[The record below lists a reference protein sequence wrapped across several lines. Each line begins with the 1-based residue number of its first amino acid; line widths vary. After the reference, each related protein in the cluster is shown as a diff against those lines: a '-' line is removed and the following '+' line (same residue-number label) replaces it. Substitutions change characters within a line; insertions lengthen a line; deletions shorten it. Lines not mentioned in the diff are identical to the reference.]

1 VRSALAAYL
10 RHLRSL
16 GRRST
21 ATDAAGTFKLV
32 IDKTFGYLRLEDLT
46 RDDVEAWRTRHKVG
60 RAPRSLN
67 RYVRKVV
74 AALNCAVEKCK
85 HVGNPDAWN
94 LTHLTDDN
102 EHESAVFLSAVQ
114 RDRIIAAAP
123 KDLAALLIGYTHMG
137 CRPSEL
143 ANATVADF
151 DPAGGTVSVRHRK
164 GKGSHLR
171 VRAVTL
177 SSDGIVFFQKHAR
190 GKLSAAPLIAREDG
204 THWHRVA
211 WARGIRAAA
220 ATANRKAKT
229 PAQRI
234 PADVSAYSFR
244 HTRISELLQ
253 VYGIDPLTVAVQCG
267 TSVAQIEK
275 HYYKFIAS
283 SMRDKLN
290 ATKAA

>member
-1 VRSALAAYL
+1 
-10 RHLRSL
+10 
-16 GRRST
+16 
-21 ATDAAGTFKLV
+21 
-32 IDKTFGYLRLEDLT
+32 
-46 RDDVEAWRTRHKVG
+46 
-60 RAPRSLN
+60 
-67 RYVRKVV
+67 
-74 AALNCAVEKCK
+74 
-85 HVGNPDAWN
+85 
-94 LTHLTDDN
+94 
-102 EHESAVFLSAVQ
+102 
-114 RDRIIAAAP
+114 
-123 KDLAALLIGYTHMG
+123 LAALLTGYTHMG

-190 GKLSAAPLIAREDG
+190 GKVPTAPLIAREDG

-220 ATANRKAKT
+220 TKANKKAKK

-253 VYGIDPLTVAVQCG
+253 LGGVDPLTVAVQCG
-267 TSVAQIEK
+267 TSVGQIEK

-283 SMRDKLN
+283 TMRAKLN
-290 ATKAA
+290 AMKAA